1 MGKNPGVNVEGSIQ
15 ATGNT
20 ANLRL
25 RLPAEPGSVPQVRQR
40 VAELARA
47 AGLAGERLDGV
58 RLAVTEAAAN
68 VVIHA
73 YPDGDGFIHVDA
85 GRAGDELWVFIADDG
100 RGLRSDAESPGLGQ
114 GLRLI
119 SHCATSFTVV
129 ERSGGGTEVRMRFGS
144 PQPRGSVASAT
155 SAASSHFSTTT

>member
-1 MGKNPGVNVEGSIQ
+1 VTVEKPRRAAG
-15 ATGNT
+15 TT

-25 RLPAEPGSVPQVRQR
+25 SLPAEPASVPQVRDG
-40 VAELARA
+40 VTELARA
-47 AGLAGERLDGV
+47 AGMAGERLDRV

-73 YPDGDGFIHVDA
+73 YPDGEGLIHVDA

-100 RGLRSDAESPGLGQ
+100 RGLRSDAASPGLGQ

-119 SHCATSFTVV
+119 ARCAASFTIV
-129 ERSGGGTEVRMRFGS
+129 ERSGGGTEVRMRFGLR
-144 PQPRGSVASAT
+144 QPRGSVASAT
-155 SAASSHFSTTT
+155 RAAWSRFSTTT

>member
-1 MGKNPGVNVEGSIQ
+1 MTVEKPRQ
-15 ATGNT
+15 AAGTT
-20 ANLRL
+20 AKLRL
-25 RLPAEPGSVPQVRQR
+25 SLPAEPASVPQVRRR
-40 VAELARA
+40 VTALARA
-47 AGLAGERLDGV
+47 AGMTGERLDGV

-73 YPDGDGFIHVDA
+73 YPDGGGLIHVDA

-119 SHCATSFTVV
+119 SRCAGSFTVV
-129 ERSGGGTEVRMRFGS
+129 ERSGGGTEVRMRFAV

-155 SAASSHFSTTT
+155 SAAWSRFSTTT